1 MKGECAVTQNL
12 PEIAIGEFVIPKV
25 AYKAF
30 SLEVMQRLPLEV
42 IDPSVID
49 TRIAEHFIVNALG
62 DSIQR
67 PQLRD
72 PLSAAGAS
80 EFLQSRLMY

>member
-1 MKGECAVTQNL
+1 
-12 PEIAIGEFVIPKV
+12 
-25 AYKAF
+25 
-30 SLEVMQRLPLEV
+30 MQRLPLEV

-49 TRIAEHFIVNALG
+49 TRIAEHYIANALG